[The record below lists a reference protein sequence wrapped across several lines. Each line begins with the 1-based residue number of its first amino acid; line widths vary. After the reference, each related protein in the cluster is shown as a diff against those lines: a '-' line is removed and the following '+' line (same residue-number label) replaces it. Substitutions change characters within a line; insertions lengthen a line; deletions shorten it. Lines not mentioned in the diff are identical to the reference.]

1 MGKLLIIIG
10 IICIAAGCGWLALDH
25 IGLSRFI
32 GNLPGDINW
41 TKDNVSFHF
50 PIVTCLLISI
60 VLTIIVNLFFR

>member
-10 IICIAAGCGWLALDH
+10 ILCIAAGCGWLVLDH
-25 IGLSRFI
+25 I